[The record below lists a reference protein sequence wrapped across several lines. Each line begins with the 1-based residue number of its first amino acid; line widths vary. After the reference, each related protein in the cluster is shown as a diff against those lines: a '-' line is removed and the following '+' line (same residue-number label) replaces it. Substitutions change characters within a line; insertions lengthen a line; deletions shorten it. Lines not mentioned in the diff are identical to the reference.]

1 MHALMVMPREA
12 DAARRDVIR
21 NLNRT
26 LECSR
31 RASGAARDTHAGRA
45 GDVTRDRQI
54 LLYRDVAR
62 EGALRAV
69 NSERTRRIHFGGLR
83 HNGCRVLSVH
93 RYGFAINDH
102 RRTF

>member
-12 DAARRDVIR
+12 DAARCDVIR

-26 LECSR
+26 LECRSR
-31 RASGAARDTHAGRA
+31 APGPARNAHAGRA

-69 NSERTRRIHFGGLR
+69 NRQRARCIHFCGLR
-83 HNGCRVLSVH
+83 DNGRRVLSVH